1 MVEEEPLAYE
11 EAALNKAAK
20 EESAELQLYPSPATN
35 ELAIVLPELSAGEKI
50 VSLLNGAG
58 RVILSAVFVGS
69 KCILNTEDAPAGM
82 YILKIMS
89 GNNLMAEKA
98 VMIKR

>member
-1 MVEEEPLAYE
+1 MGSGEWGTGWRR
-11 EAALNKAAK
+11 
-20 EESAELQLYPSPATN
+20 LQIYPSPATN
-35 ELAIVLPELSAGEKI
+35 ELAIVLPEFSAGEKV

-58 RVILSAVFVGS
+58 RVVLSAAFAGS
-69 KCILNTEDAPAGM
+69 NCVLNTEDTPAGM

-89 GNNLMAEKA
+89 GNKLMAEKA